1 MMATDGSPQ
10 AFAIVGDSN
19 VRPHIN
25 KNSCRG
31 NVQLKNAQVLSCG
44 YLGIFA
50 ETLSKIKGDSTV
62 CIISCLTNFLSKSN
76 PDGPSTVSHRVDP
89 VLQEIRDI
97 LVDACSRHPGRWYMV
112 SPLMYR
118 TNPTW
123 FRDGLPEVLT
133 LFSQVF
139 SIERPDNLRLLP
151 SFPTPSYEEDGV
163 HLTAYSGLEFVLHL
177 FDVSQEMLQNLD
189 SAQEE
194 VSCRSA
200 ESTRALEDRVMVLE
214 QDHRRLN
221 RVVEGKTAVDAELA
235 DFHINERWEDCF
247 VIYGLAQIPKEIVG
261 KPWQERAVRDV
272 KEVLLILLG
281 RDAKIVFVSNATSR
295 GKDAEIVYNVK
306 MSELAD
312 ARLIRT
318 KFGSFFL
325 GSQDKRPDNLK
336 HINIKN
342 RVTPETRTRISILKL
357 LASRYRASNPGGR
370 AQVISHEPRPIIKIT
385 PPEDASDRRI
395 RSYTY
400 VEAVKVLPCNFSSE
414 EVAPIVRRLNPKLV
428 GQVKALFVVLSDD
441 QLREQIRRFDKK
453 KESAGNSGPVA
464 QVQDEAAD
472 ATSGSSSTGSGNQPF
487 TNAGGSRSRSNKRGG
502 GPLIGAP
509 PKK

>member
-1 MMATDGSPQ
+1 MVASQMLTSTQRDLYFTLHNFKAARWLVDSLHWLADFSSLYSHYSLVGCFVGSPTSRILAHRLALPRFGSSAWLSLLVSSFLPLSRADCAFLACPLSPTLSLFLDTFSNQSVRLIFVRKFSMMATDGSPQ

-50 ETLSKIKGDSTV
+50 ETLSKVKGDSTV

-112 SPLMYR
+112 SPPMYR

-139 SIERPDNLRLLP
+139 SIERPGNLRLLP

-177 FDVSQEMLQNLD
+177 FDVSQEMLQKLD
-189 SAQEE
+189 AAQEE
-194 VSCRSA
+194 VTSRSA
-200 ESTRALEDRVMVLE
+200 ESTRAVEDRVMVLE

-221 RVVEGKTAVDAELA
+221 RVVEGKTAADTELA
-235 DFHINERWEDCF
+235 DFHINERWEDSFASTAWPRSPRRSSASPGKRGQF
-247 VIYGLAQIPKEIVG
+247 V
-261 KPWQERAVRDV
+261 
-272 KEVLLILLG
+272 
-281 RDAKIVFVSNATSR
+281 TSR
-295 GKDAEIVYNVK
+295 KCC
-306 MSELAD
+306 
-312 ARLIRT
+312 
-318 KFGSFFL
+318 SFSL
-325 GSQDKRPDNLK
+325 V
-336 HINIKN
+336 
-342 RVTPETRTRISILKL
+342 VTPR
-357 LASRYRASNPGGR
+357 
-370 AQVISHEPRPIIKIT
+370 
-385 PPEDASDRRI
+385 
-395 RSYTY
+395 
-400 VEAVKVLPCNFSSE
+400 
-414 EVAPIVRRLNPKLV
+414 
-428 GQVKALFVVLSDD
+428 
-441 QLREQIRRFDKK
+441 
-453 KESAGNSGPVA
+453 
-464 QVQDEAAD
+464 
-472 ATSGSSSTGSGNQPF
+472 
-487 TNAGGSRSRSNKRGG
+487 
-502 GPLIGAP
+502 
-509 PKK
+509 